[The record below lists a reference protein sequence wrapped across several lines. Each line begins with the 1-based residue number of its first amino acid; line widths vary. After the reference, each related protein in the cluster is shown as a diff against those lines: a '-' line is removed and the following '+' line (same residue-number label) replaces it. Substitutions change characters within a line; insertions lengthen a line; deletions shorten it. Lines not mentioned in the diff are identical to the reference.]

1 MIIQNPFI
9 SVIIPAF
16 NAEKYLKDAIESV
29 IKQNYQPLEIILIDD
44 GSTDNTAKVTK
55 SFQNIKYI
63 YQENSGPAIARNNG
77 IKIAKGE
84 FIAFLDAD
92 DLWTDN
98 HLELLV
104 SCFKKTHDLEVAI
117 GYVQCLFLKE
127 KNQEKEY
134 FEEFSNSTI
143 NVNLGAG
150 LYKKSVFKKL
160 GNFDPNLSPSEDVD
174 WFLRIKEAN
183 INQIIVSETMLYYRI
198 HDSNLSKD
206 RKNSYSAFLKS
217 LKMSLDRRKKLRK

>member
-44 GSTDNTAKVTK
+44 GSTDNTAKIAK
-55 SFQNIKYI
+55 SFQDIQYI
-63 YQENSGPAIARNNG
+63 YQENSGPVIARNNG

-84 FIAFLDAD
+84 YIAFLDAD
-92 DLWTDN
+92 DLWTDD

-104 SCFKKTHDLEVAI
+104 NCFKKDPYVEVAI
-117 GYVQCLFLKE
+117 GYVQCLLLKE
-127 KNQEKEY
+127 KNEEKEY

-150 LYKKSVFKKL
+150 LYKKSVFEKL
-160 GNFDPNLSPSEDVD
+160 GNFDPNLSSSEDVD

-183 INQIIVSETMLYYRI
+183 INQIIVSESVLCYRI
-198 HDSNLSKD
+198 HDSNVSRD

-217 LKMSLDRRKKLRK
+217 LKMSLDRRKNL